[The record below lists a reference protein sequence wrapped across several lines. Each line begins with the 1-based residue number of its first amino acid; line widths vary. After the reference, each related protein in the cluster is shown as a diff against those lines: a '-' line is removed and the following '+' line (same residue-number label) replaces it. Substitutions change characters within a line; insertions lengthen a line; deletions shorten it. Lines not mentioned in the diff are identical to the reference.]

1 MSKLLMPSL
10 LAAVVGLG
18 TWLGSEASA
27 GGATPASAETFVARP
42 GDTVRVEGTP
52 IACRIVRVRELD
64 KRVAFDCRRG
74 GPLAGTYGTLLTAR
88 EAAIVKFESATTARL
103 VSVARHRGA
112 RESCG

>member
-1 MSKLLMPSL
+1 MSKLLMLSL

-18 TWLGSEASA
+18 TWLGAEAAA
-27 GGATPASAETFVARP
+27 GGATRASTETFVARP
-42 GDTVRVEGTP
+42 GDRVRVEGTP
-52 IACRIVRVRELD
+52 IACRVVRVRELG

-88 EAAIVKFESATTARL
+88 EAAIVKFESPTTARV
-103 VSVARHRGA
+103 VSVARHSGA